1 MVEFQFKWQSGKE
14 RLREIECLH
23 GVGCWLPLWFN
34 LRKFAQFR
42 KRKEKKRSISLYH
55 VSSFKRGNSKMYK
68 YAETK
73 TTQEKFI
80 LVYHEMKY

>member
-14 RLREIECLH
+14 RLRGIECLH

-42 KRKEKKRSISLYH
+42 KRKEKEYLLISCFIFQKRKLQDVQVRRYKDNTRKVYPSL
-55 VSSFKRGNSKMYK
+55 S
-68 YAETK
+68 
-73 TTQEKFI
+73 
-80 LVYHEMKY
+80 

>member
-14 RLREIECLH
+14 RSREIECLH
-23 GVGCWLPLWFN
+23 GVECWLPLWFN
-34 LRKFAQFR
+34 ILGSLLNLEK
-42 KRKEKKRSISLYH
+42 KKKRSIFLYH
-55 VSSFKRGNSKMYK
+55 VSSFKRGSSKMYK
-68 YAETK
+68 YADTK